1 MFAVIRYLLVDWL
14 CSWRESPGAALSK
27 AVVAGL
33 LSGVAAMIMLAL
45 TVAERSAEAS
55 LRAFGDTT
63 VLVSEPG
70 LGPSAG
76 RLHAAIPE
84 ALRAVGGGKR
94 RHLGLALDPVEYDG
108 KTVANFFYDPSQLGD
123 WGELAPLLANRPRIL
138 FDESLPP
145 KTRLQVLVGKQPVAA
160 VVAERP
166 AWFRRFQD
174 GPCFLQPMIPGDYL
188 RRQMVSD
195 ITAVEAAGNATLT
208 GQKAA
213 MLLAQD
219 LRAYQVAENCLGATI
234 RDPKPILDEL
244 GHVYAA
250 HAQWRSAILL
260 VIAPLVALV
269 FGTLTVLEFREL
281 RFTAA
286 LMRSLGTPAWLL
298 WMRHLLENA
307 LLALAA
313 GLLVLVPCGLYAAD
327 IFTAMGSP
335 TGSWTAADSL
345 AFFGTDMPVILL
357 ALGLGVIVS
366 LIPVAVGLMKPV
378 GRVLP

>member
-1 MFAVIRYLLVDWL
+1 MFPVIRYLLVDWL

-33 LSGVAAMIMLAL
+33 LSGVASMILLSL
-45 TVAERSAEAS
+45 TMAERSAEAS
-55 LRAFGDTT
+55 LRAFGHTT
-63 VLVSEPG
+63 VVVSEPG

-84 ALRAVGGGKR
+84 ALREAGGGKR

-108 KTVANFFYDPSQLGD
+108 KTVANLFYDPSQLAD
-123 WGELAPLLANRPRIL
+123 WEELAPVLAERPRLL

-145 KTRLQVLVGKQPVAA
+145 KTRLQVLVGKQTVAA
-160 VVAERP
+160 TVAGRP

-174 GPCFLQPMIPGDYL
+174 GPCLLQPMIPGDYL
-188 RRQMVSD
+188 RRQMISD
-195 ITAVEAAGNATLT
+195 ITVIEASG
-208 GQKAA
+208 GPQAA
-213 MLLAQD
+213 MKLAAE
-219 LRAYQVAENCLGATI
+219 LRSYQVAEKCLGATI
-234 RDPKPILDEL
+234 RDPKPIMDEL
-244 GHVYAA
+244 RNVADA
-250 HAQWRSAILL
+250 HLRWRSAILL
-260 VIAPLVALV
+260 AVSPLVALV

-298 WMRHLLENA
+298 WLRHLLENA

-313 GLLVLVPCGLYAAD
+313 SLVVLIPCGMHAAD

-335 TGSWTAADSL
+335 SGLWSFADSV
-345 AFFGTDMPVILL
+345 AFFRTDVPVILL
-357 ALGLGVIVS
+357 ALGLGVVVS
-366 LIPVAVGLMKPV
+366 LIPMAVGLLKPI